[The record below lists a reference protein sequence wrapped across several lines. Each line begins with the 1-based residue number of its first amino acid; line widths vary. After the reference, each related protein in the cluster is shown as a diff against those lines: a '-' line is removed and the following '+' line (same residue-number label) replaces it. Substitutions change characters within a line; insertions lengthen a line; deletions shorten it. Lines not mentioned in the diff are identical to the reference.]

1 MVVGPEATVVAK
13 AAGNV
18 LRGVSDRATS
28 TPAWPN
34 MHEALMELH
43 EILNDWC
50 EAARKTSEALEQL
63 RTHHLTRRFIA
74 HIGGGGNGAG
84 PRPVTFIGLPLRR
97 GYIEI
102 AQRDIDAVL
111 APPAPLIQRWSTTK
125 RRQAARRSLRSLMSI
140 YCAELLDDF
149 DRAVEGRV
157 DWVECYRDDMDRA
170 LKHGLQPE
178 DLVRM
183 IQNTTRTTR
192 ELVAVRDDMKRLIQ
206 ECYPMGSTDAQTAT
220 G

>member
-1 MVVGPEATVVAK
+1 MAVGPEATVVAK
-13 AAGNV
+13 AAGSV

-28 TPAWPN
+28 TPPWPN

-50 EAARKTSEALEQL
+50 EAARTTGEALARLESE
-63 RTHHLTRRFIA
+63 HLTRRFMKTV
-74 HIGGGGNGAG
+74 GGAGNGAG
-84 PRPVTFIGLPLRR
+84 RPASFLGIPLRK

-111 APPAPLIQRWSTTK
+111 APPAPLMQRWSTAK
-125 RRQAARRSLRSLMSI
+125 RRQAARRSLRSLMSV

-157 DWVECYRDDMDRA
+157 EWVKEYRDSMDVA
-170 LKHGLQPE
+170 LTYGLEPE
-178 DLVRM
+178 TLDRM
-183 IQNTTRTTR
+183 IRDTTRTTTV
-192 ELVAVRDDMKRLIQ
+192 LVAVRDDMKRLIR
-206 ECYPMGSTDAQTAT
+206 EHYPMGSTDARTAA